1 MQKPNLNPPI
11 RGVCT
16 TSDGASSDKPVF
28 VVNSYYNSTNKAWC
42 RKYSDG
48 TIEQGGYTDILPSAT
63 DTSTTINLLAYYNTD
78 NIQIFLTP
86 VFSSKPTTGNNG
98 GMMACNLVKSIG
110 TQQYYR
116 FDIYWDTRLNN
127 LEGCYWLAVG
137 K

>member
-16 TSDGASSDKPVF
+16 TSGGATSDKPVF
-28 VVNSYYNSTNKAWC
+28 VIKSYRNGNSWY

-48 TIEQGGYTDILPSAT
+48 TIEQGGYTDTLPAAT
-63 DTSTTINLLAYYNTD
+63 DTSTTINFIEQYTTD

-98 GMMACNLVKSIG
+98 GMMACNLVNNLS
-110 TQQYYR
+110 TQQYYA

>member
-1 MQKPNLNPPI
+1 MQKPNLDPPI
-11 RGVCT
+11 RGICT
-16 TSDGASSDKPVF
+16 TSNGAASNRPVF
-28 VVNSYYNSTNKAWC
+28 VTRSYRNGNSWY

-48 TIEQGGYTDILPSAT
+48 TIEQGGYTDTLPSAT
-63 DTSTTINLLAYYNTD
+63 DQSTTINFIEQYNTD

-98 GMMACNLVKSIG
+98 GMMACNIVRAIG
-110 TQQYYR
+110 LQKYYA

-127 LEGCYWLAVG
+127 LEGCYWIAVG